1 MWVFVCL
8 FFSDLTLTFL
18 VWLKLS
24 IVVNVIF
31 WLKTVKILTF
41 FFFKC
46 QSYRVLSKG
55 PSSNAFV
62 KLGYFAL
69 TKINNLSQFVMP

>member
-8 FFSDLTLTFL
+8 FVSDLTSTFL

-24 IVVNVIF
+24 IIVNVIF
-31 WLKTVKILTF
+31 RLNTVKILT

-55 PSSNAFV
+55 SSSNPFV
-62 KLGYFAL
+62 KLGHFAL
-69 TKINNLSQFVMP
+69 TQIKNLSQFVKS